1 MATGTNSKSGR
12 MRKAFYFSMLSLFI
26 VVALPLIPYA
36 FDALAVDQNQNDEY
50 KPVALENPAINLWN
64 SVRQRNGEIE
74 GTSQVKGV
82 DSGILINKTGED
94 WRRYRL
100 EQLVPWGGYLMAG
113 ILGAVILFY
122 MVRGTIRLPG
132 GRLGKRI
139 PRFTLN
145 QRTAHWF
152 TAGVFWLLA
161 ITGLI
166 LLYGRFVLIPLLGAE
181 GFSVTAAACKEMH
194 NLFGPLFLMAVIAM
208 FILFVKDNFIKLV
221 DLKWFAGGGGM
232 FGGHVSAGRFNAG
245 EKTWFWLLMIFGTA
259 LGISGLILEFAILGQ
274 GREVMALS
282 HMIHGISAVI
292 LISVSF
298 GHIYLGTLGV
308 EGTLES
314 MTTGS
319 VDEAWAKAHHD
330 LWYKEMTEHKV
341 AGVSAEKASSSGAG
355 QGGGIDGAE
364 TARR

>member
-1 MATGTNSKSGR
+1 MAIEKNSKSAR

-26 VVALPLIPYA
+26 VIALPLIPYA
-36 FDALAVDQNQNDEY
+36 FDALAVDQNQNNAY
-50 KPVALENPAINLWN
+50 KPVALEDPAINLWN
-64 SVRQRNGEIE
+64 NVRQRNGDIE

-94 WRRYRL
+94 WRRFRMEKLMPYGAY
-100 EQLVPWGGYLMAG
+100 VMAG
-113 ILGAVILFY
+113 ILGVIILFY
-122 MVRGTIRLPG
+122 MVRGTNRLPG
-132 GRLGKRI
+132 GRSGKRI

-194 NLFGPLFLMAVIAM
+194 NLFGPLFLMAVLAM
-208 FILFVKDNFIKLV
+208 FILFVKDNFPRLV

-232 FGGHVSAGRFNAG
+232 LGGHVSAGRFNAG

-274 GREVMALS
+274 GRNVMALA
-282 HMIHGISAVI
+282 HVFHGISALI

-298 GHIYLGTLGV
+298 GHIYLGTVGV

-314 MTTGS
+314 MTTGY

-330 LWYKEMTEHKV
+330 LWYQEMTEGSEAV
-341 AGVSAEKASSSGAG
+341 VSAEKTPASGITQSGIASPDT
-355 QGGGIDGAE
+355 GG
-364 TARR
+364 